1 MGFTGFHRV
10 RWSSECYFRMYPRLD
25 ELGDFLACYF
35 IGFNLQF
42 IVYFLV
48 LGKIILADRMKN
60 KVHQISFEFDCI

>member
-1 MGFTGFHRV
+1 
-10 RWSSECYFRMYPRLD
+10 MYPRLD

-42 IVYFLV
+42 IVYFLYV